1 MTAVTKI
8 LPRAVYG
15 FPESAAAAE
24 KLAGLLNLPCLAVEI
39 HRFPDGESLVRLPAF
54 AASAIL
60 YRSLNDPND
69 KLIELILASAELRT
83 QGAGHIT
90 LVTPYLAY
98 MRQDIAFR
106 PGEAVSQKIIG
117 PLIALYFN
125 RILTV
130 NPHLHR
136 TPELGMVFPGRAA
149 TALTA
154 AGLIGQ
160 SIAASTADKPLLIGP
175 DAESAPLVENAAAA
189 CGATWATANKVRR
202 GDRNVSV
209 ELPAGLDVKGRH
221 TIIIDDVIS
230 SGATILDCAEALFAR
245 GAARVDVYTVHAL
258 FGPDIAATFTKAGI
272 SDVISCDSV
281 PHPSNR
287 ISLAPLFCPPFVAK
301 ELTDER

>member
-1 MTAVTKI
+1 MTAVTSI
-8 LPRAVYG
+8 LPNAVYS
-15 FPESAAAAE
+15 FPESAAGAE
-24 KLAGLLNLPCLAVEI
+24 KLAGLLNLPCLAVEL

-60 YRSLNDPND
+60 YRSLDDPND

-83 QGAGHIT
+83 QGAGQIT

-98 MRQDIAFR
+98 MRQDIAFH

-117 PLIALYFN
+117 PLIARYFD

-136 TPELGMVFPGRAA
+136 TPDLGMVFPGRSA

-160 SIAASTADKPLLIGP
+160 HIAASTTDSPLLIGP
-175 DAESAPLVENAAAA
+175 DAESAPLIETAAAA
-189 CGATWATANKVRR
+189 CGAAWATAHKVRR

-209 ELPAGLDVKGRH
+209 ELPAGLNVKDRH
-221 TIIIDDVIS
+221 CIIIDDVIS
-230 SGATILDCAEALFAR
+230 SGATILDCAQGLFAR
-245 GAARVDVYTVHAL
+245 GAAQVDVYTVHAL
-258 FGPDIAATFTKAGI
+258 FGPEIADAFAKAGI
-272 SDVISCDSV
+272 GNVISCDSI

-287 ISLAPLFCPPFVAK
+287 ISLAPLLAPLLAPFIP
-301 ELTDER
+301 RS